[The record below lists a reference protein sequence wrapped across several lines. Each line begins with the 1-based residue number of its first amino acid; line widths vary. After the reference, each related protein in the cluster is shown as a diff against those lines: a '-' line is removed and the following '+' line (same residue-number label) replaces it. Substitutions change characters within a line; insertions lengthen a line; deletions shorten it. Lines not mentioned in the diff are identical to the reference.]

1 MNTTPEHLSTQLI
14 HHPYNPP
21 EGFSAPQPGI
31 FKASTVIFPNV
42 AAMRARNWKR
52 KDGYTYGLHGT
63 PTTFQLEER
72 LSALEGGLQCVLAPS
87 GLAAIATVA
96 LSMLATG
103 DEVLIPDNAYG
114 PNKALADG
122 ELAAWGITY
131 RGYDPLNP
139 ADLVAKLGERTRLV
153 WLEAPG
159 SVTMEFPDLAELVRQ
174 CRMRGVPTALDNTW
188 GAGLAFRPFDL
199 DGHGLGVDI
208 SVQALTKYPSGG
220 GDVLMGSVVTRD
232 EALHLRIK
240 LSHMRLGL
248 GVGANDAEAV
258 LRSLPSIALR
268 YHAHDRAA
276 RDLAAWCQGQS
287 AFVQVLHP
295 ALEGSPGHS
304 AWRSLCAAD
313 GGAGAARGPF
323 PRGGGAGVREVSE
336 KAARLALVWPPPP
349 LERIQ
354 LLHKGHEWVDD
365 AHGVRC
371 VLVVTAHLPGRYEV
385 VMDERREV
393 AFHVRGYARV
403 AHLQQNERTHRAQ
416 VRQVRPPDRSRV
428 WRHCATGCRRT
439 PHQGRRPHRGHATWR
454 QAARSVPCAER
465 LLVFPGSSSSP
476 RPEAPLPSLDA
487 LAHRGPPR
495 TVG

>member
-1 MNTTPEHLSTQLI
+1 MKTTTEHLSTHLI

-21 EGFSAPQPGI
+21 EGFAAPQPGI

-63 PTTFQLEER
+63 PTTFLLEER

-96 LSMLATG
+96 LSMLTTG

-122 ELAAWGITY
+122 ELAAWGITH

-139 ADLVAKLGERTRLV
+139 ADLEAKLGGRTRLV

-159 SVTMEFPDLAELVRQ
+159 SVTMEFPDLPELVRQ

-240 LSHMRLGL
+240 LTHMRLGL

-276 RDLAAWCQGQS
+276 RELAAWCQGQN

-313 GGAGAARGPF
+313 GGAGAAAGLFSVIVDPAYPLSAVDRFCDSLRRFRLGYSWGGPMSLVVPYELETMRPAWPAAVARGSLVRF
-323 PRGGGAGVREVSE
+323 SIGLEAVEDLRADLAQAIRHAFGGAG
-336 KAARLALVWPPPP
+336 
-349 LERIQ
+349 Q
-354 LLHKGHEWVDD
+354 
-365 AHGVRC
+365 
-371 VLVVTAHLPGRYEV
+371 
-385 VMDERREV
+385 
-393 AFHVRGYARV
+393 
-403 AHLQQNERTHRAQ
+403 
-416 VRQVRPPDRSRV
+416 
-428 WRHCATGCRRT
+428 
-439 PHQGRRPHRGHATWR
+439 
-454 QAARSVPCAER
+454 
-465 LLVFPGSSSSP
+465 
-476 RPEAPLPSLDA
+476 
-487 LAHRGPPR
+487 
-495 TVG
+495 